1 MDSNNIN
8 RGTSPQTYARI
19 GGLLYILI
27 IVLGI
32 FYELMVK
39 DRIIVAGNATATM
52 ANLKSMEFLWRLGIV
67 AELVSSIIGFC
78 LVFII
83 YKLTKPVSKDLAMLA
98 AFFNLA
104 ACTIQTVYILKRV
117 EVLFPIGTAEYLS
130 AFTPEQ
136 LGALISLTIKSHVFG
151 FGIALLMFGPY
162 FFLTGYLI
170 SRSRY
175 LPKFIGILYIISGMG
190 YLVNGF
196 VLILAPELSG
206 IMFMIIALPVFIGE
220 MSLALTLTIKGVNE
234 IEWKKYF
241 VTKGI

>member
-1 MDSNNIN
+1 MGLNNIN
-8 RGTSPQTYARI
+8 GGTSPQIYARI
-19 GGLLYILI
+19 GGILYILI
-27 IVLGI
+27 IALGI

-39 DRIIVAGNATATM
+39 DKIIVVGNASATM

-78 LVFII
+78 LVFIM
-83 YKLTKPVSKDLAMLA
+83 YKLTRLVNKDLAMLA
-98 AFFNLA
+98 AFFNMA

-136 LGALISLTIKSHVFG
+136 LGALISLTLKSHVFG

-162 FFLTGYLI
+162 FLITGYLI
-170 SRSRY
+170 SKSRY
-175 LPKFIGILYIISGMG
+175 LPKFIGILYIISGLG

-196 VLILAPELSG
+196 VLILAPQLSG
-206 IMFMIIALPVFIGE
+206 IMFMIIVLPVFIGE

-234 IEWKKYF
+234 VEWNKYAIS
-241 VTKGI
+241 KEI